1 MMQLRISVC
10 PSLTNISSSSYHLDL
25 IYFTCFITE
34 LHRKQNVFISDTGT
48 TLPCTFLSLSKI
60 PILFTMS
67 QGKSSPMELVKKF
80 NNWVENYL
88 DWIFIGG
95 GN

>member
-1 MMQLRISVC
+1 MFSF
-10 PSLTNISSSSYHLDL
+10 L
-25 IYFTCFITE
+25 ILGPLCLVPF
-34 LHRKQNVFISDTGT
+34 
-48 TLPCTFLSLSKI
+48 SLSKI

-67 QGKSSPMELVKKF
+67 QGKSSPTELVKKF
-80 NNWVENYL
+80 NNWVENNL